1 MLGVVCCEE
10 CDVWVVIWGFIDEI
24 NSTSLSD
31 QVVTLSLYGK
41 WDCMFSIITNFDG
54 WKID

>member
-1 MLGVVCCEE
+1 MSR
-10 CDVWVVIWGFIDEI
+10 DFGFFDEI

-31 QVVTLSLYGK
+31 QVVTLLYGK